1 MIKKYGTACGV
12 WGDIIV
18 GLGYFKNIIGQG
30 EILYLGN
37 NKQVVDYLKCQP
49 FITDVRQLAVSEEE
63 WKKYWIYTVFK
74 YTIEHDPDYK
84 AEPKDPF
91 LLVCIFLRLI

>member
-1 MIKKYGTACGV
+1 MSAKYGTACGV

-18 GLGYFKNIIGQG
+18 GLGYFKNTIGKG

-37 NKQVVDYLKCQP
+37 NQQVIDYLECQP
-49 FITDVRQLAVSEEE
+49 FITKVKQLSVPEEE

-74 YTIEHDPDYK
+74 YTIKQDPTFT
-84 AEPKDPF
+84 AEFALPVYAVD
-91 LLVCIFLRLI
+91 

>member
-37 NKQVVDYLKCQP
+37 NKQYKNKTSVLD
-49 FITDVRQLAVSEEE
+49 IIRN
-63 WKKYWIYTVFK
+63 KK
-74 YTIEHDPDYK
+74 
-84 AEPKDPF
+84 PKERKEF
-91 LLVCIFLRLI
+91 GF